1 MGSFENYGMEEEKQ
15 SKYAQELEPA
25 YERSITKHER
35 LRNRIAKY
43 CLPDQ
48 ADKVILTILADMQG
62 YDAQDTYRN
71 ISSTITELASD
82 NLGINP

>member
-1 MGSFENYGMEEEKQ
+1 MGSFENYGAEMDIPTPTVESATYQ
-15 SKYAQELEPA
+15 T
-25 YERSITKHER
+25 RHER

-48 ADKVILTILADMQG
+48 ADKVMLTILAEMQG
-62 YDAQDTYRN
+62 YDPQDTFRN
-71 ISSTITELASD
+71 VSNTITELASD

>member
-1 MGSFENYGMEEEKQ
+1 MGETELPMEVTE
-15 SKYAQELEPA
+15 SIA
-25 YERSITKHER
+25 YETRHER

-48 ADKVILTILADMQG
+48 ADKVMLTILADVQG

-71 ISSTITELASD
+71 ISSIITELASD
-82 NLGINP
+82 NLGIKP

>member
-1 MGSFENYGMEEEKQ
+1 MNELIEECVDAREV
-15 SKYAQELEPA
+15 A
-25 YERSITKHER
+25 YQTKHER
-35 LRNRIAKY
+35 LRERIAKY

-48 ADKVILTILADMQG
+48 ADKAILAVLADMQG

-82 NLGINP
+82 NLGINL

>member
-1 MGSFENYGMEEEKQ
+1 MGEELAMESVE
-15 SKYAQELEPA
+15 SA
-25 YERSITKHER
+25 YQTRHER

-48 ADKVILTILADMQG
+48 IDKVMLTVLADVQG

-71 ISSTITELASD
+71 VNNTIMELASD

>member
-1 MGSFENYGMEEEKQ
+1 MGSFENYEAEMEIPKPTVESPYQ
-15 SKYAQELEPA
+15 
-25 YERSITKHER
+25 TKHER

-48 ADKVILTILADMQG
+48 VDKVILTVLADIQG

-71 ISSTITELASD
+71 VTHIITELASD
-82 NLGINP
+82 NLGTNP

>member
-1 MGSFENYGMEEEKQ
+1 MGSFENYGVEMEIPTPTVESATYQ
-15 SKYAQELEPA
+15 T
-25 YERSITKHER
+25 RHER

-48 ADKVILTILADMQG
+48 ADKVMLTVLADIQG
-62 YDAQDTYRN
+62 YDERDTHRN
-71 ISSTITELASD
+71 VSSVITELASD

>member
-1 MGSFENYGMEEEKQ
+1 MGSFENYGAEMDIPTPTVESVE
-15 SKYAQELEPA
+15 SA
-25 YERSITKHER
+25 YQTRHER

-48 ADKVILTILADMQG
+48 VDKVMLTVLADVQG

-71 ISSTITELASD
+71 ISSIITELASD
-82 NLGINP
+82 NLGINS

>member
-1 MGSFENYGMEEEKQ
+1 MGETELPMEVTE
-15 SKYAQELEPA
+15 SIA
-25 YERSITKHER
+25 YETKYER

-48 ADKVILTILADMQG
+48 VDKVMLTVLADIQG

-71 ISSTITELASD
+71 VTHIITELASD

>member
-1 MGSFENYGMEEEKQ
+1 MGEELAMESVE
-15 SKYAQELEPA
+15 SA
-25 YERSITKHER
+25 YQTRHER
-35 LRNRIAKY
+35 LRKRIAKY

-48 ADKVILTILADMQG
+48 VDKVMLTVLADVQG

-71 ISSTITELASD
+71 ISSIITELASD

>member
-1 MGSFENYGMEEEKQ
+1 MGSFENYGAEMEIPTPTMESVYQ
-15 SKYAQELEPA
+15 T
-25 YERSITKHER
+25 RHER
-35 LRNRIAKY
+35 LRDKIQKL

-48 ADKVILTILADMQG
+48 ADKVMLTVLADIQG

-71 ISSTITELASD
+71 VSNTIMELASD